1 MSTQTSHALQAL
13 VESARRQSQRER
25 ATLLKLG
32 IEITDGISGE
42 PPIDPAEF
50 ADRVAQHLE
59 EHCPLL
65 HTTMR
70 KGLKN
75 LTIPLGFYELLL
87 DRGGTLSAA
96 GCRTLGYLEN
106 WLGFIES
113 RLDLA
118 NLSWSNATTLA
129 TLEQTAM
136 EIAVLAKLCRLF
148 PDWQVE
154 KATNELPGQKIPEYR
169 LHKSSRTIAFEVK
182 RFFDDFFKPSEWDGN
197 PENFPIAKPRRPFK
211 RVEQLRKKLND
222 IPLKFKQGDINLL
235 FVFDSSGKT
244 LKHSDIATTLAEKF
258 KSENWELITA
268 GFACSNNF
276 GPELVAQAFVNP
288 AASPVPEELRKLV
301 DWAQEPA
308 DYKEKTRGYFQ
319 T

>member
-1 MSTQTSHALQAL
+1 MSTHTSHALQAL
-13 VESARRQSQRER
+13 VKAAQRQSQKER

-32 IEITDGISGE
+32 IEITDGIGDE
-42 PPIDPAEF
+42 PPIEPAEF

-65 HTTMR
+65 LTTMR

-87 DRGGTLSAA
+87 DRGGTLSEA

-106 WLGFIES
+106 WLELIKP

-118 NLSWSNATTLA
+118 NLSWSNATTLPKP
-129 TLEQTAM
+129 EQTAM
-136 EIAVLAKLCRLF
+136 ELAVLAKLCQLY

-154 KATNELPGQKIPEYR
+154 MAVNESPGQKIPEYR
-169 LHKSSRTIAFEVK
+169 LSHGSRTIAFEVK
-182 RFFDDFFKPSEWDGN
+182 RFFDDYFQPSEWDGN
-197 PENFPIAKPRRPFK
+197 PDNFSIAKHRKPLKRR
-211 RVEQLRKKLND
+211 EQLRTKLKEVPD
-222 IPLKFKQGDINLL
+222 KFKPGEINLV
-235 FVFDSSGKT
+235 FVFDSSAKT
-244 LKHSDIATTLAEKF
+244 LRNGDVGLAFVEKF

-276 GPELVAQAFVNP
+276 GAELVAQAFVNP
-288 AASPVPEELRKLV
+288 AVSTLPQELKQLV

-308 DYKEKTRGYFQ
+308 DYEEKIRGYFQ